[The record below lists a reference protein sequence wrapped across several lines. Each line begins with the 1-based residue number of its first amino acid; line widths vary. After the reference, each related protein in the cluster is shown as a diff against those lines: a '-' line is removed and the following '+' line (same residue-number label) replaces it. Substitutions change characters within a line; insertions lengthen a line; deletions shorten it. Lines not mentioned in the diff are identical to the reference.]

1 MSEDEEA
8 ALAARLDA
16 ELRETFGSHVL
27 TMHDL
32 TKALNYKSISAVR
45 QAVSRNTMPIP
56 LFNLPNRRGKFALS
70 VEVAKFLARQASV
83 KDTMTEQEK

>member
-83 KDTMTEQEK
+83 KDTMTEQKK